1 MERNT
6 KFKGNLLTLVG
17 RNLKLNYPAPDFK
30 VVSTDL
36 KEIRLSNFPA
46 GEKGKI
52 KLINSFPSLDTPVCD
67 MQVKEFN
74 KRATSLSDD
83 ITVIGISK
91 DLPFAQMRFC
101 EANAIKNVTTFSDYK
116 YSSFGINYGLLI
128 KELNLLARSVMV
140 VDKTNV
146 LRYMQIA
153 PEITNPLDYESALKT
168 LEGIVANPQAKIQEE
183 LPSHCK
189 PCEAG
194 TGGLSKSEIDKL
206 IVQHRAWGLVEDK
219 KIVKEFKFK
228 DFVEAKYFFDL
239 VSIISEEQG
248 HHPNLTLI
256 YNKLKITLTT
266 HAVGGLSENDFI
278 MAKIIDELQ

>member
-6 KFKGNLLTLVG
+6 KFKGSLLTLVG
-17 RNLKLNYPAPDFK
+17 RNLKLNSPAPDFR
-30 VVSTDL
+30 VVSADL
-36 KEIRLSNFPA
+36 KEARLSDFPT
-46 GEKGKI
+46 GDSGKI

-74 KRATSLSDD
+74 KRATSLSGE

-101 EANAIKNVTTFSDYK
+101 EVNAIKNVTTFSDYK
-116 YSSFGINYGLLI
+116 YSSFGVNYGLLI

-140 VDKTNV
+140 VDKSNI
-146 LRYMQIA
+146 LRYTQIA
-153 PEITNPLDYESALKT
+153 PEITSPLDYESALKA
-168 LEGIVANPQAKIQEE
+168 LEVVVSNPKVKTEDK

-194 TGGLSKSEIDKL
+194 AGGLTKTEIDKL
-206 IVQHRAWGLVEDK
+206 IAQYRNWQLVEDK

-228 DFVEAKYFFDL
+228 DFIEAKYFLDL